1 MSVIPYSK
9 SPTTLSTKEVSSENS
24 IRLCQSFHSK
34 QQTLVKAA
42 CECAKSTLAKSN
54 VKAVATEK
62 WNSDEINGSTGGAK
76 SLLNKEKKKTVRRD
90 DFRQELTKEQQE
102 EIKEA
107 FDLFD
112 ATGTGIISLQDL
124 KVALRALG
132 FEPAKTEI
140 KRLINGL
147 DKPVQPPTGA
157 IDRDKEGTVTVDF
170 QDFVSIMTT
179 KISEKDAVSE
189 LKKAFVLFS
198 ENKDHITLEDL
209 QYIARELDENMTDD
223 ELREMIFEANRK
235 SGDGVVDQKQF
246 LEILEKPE

>member
-1 MSVIPYSK
+1 M
-9 SPTTLSTKEVSSENS
+9 
-24 IRLCQSFHSK
+24 
-34 QQTLVKAA
+34 
-42 CECAKSTLAKSN
+42 
-54 VKAVATEK
+54 
-62 WNSDEINGSTGGAK
+62 
-76 SLLNKEKKKTVRRD
+76 NKEKKKTVRRD

-209 QYIARELDENMTDD
+209 KYIARELDENMTDD